1 MEVTINGNKKMPN
14 LQTLNSVEI
23 NYNWTR
29 NQFYQNFLCRQWKLI
44 FLALFEPLNE
54 LPLTKS
60 NNYFYLLAYLLRPNK
75 FNGTGTRNAATIILR
90 GNELQKF
97 EETVKND
104 PDLSEFDLFAFE
116 VTSAS
121 DEDTQ
126 FNIEFCAGDY
136 CSVSSRGFLVA
147 VIAGPCA
154 GTNTIKL
161 FLL

>member
-1 MEVTINGNKKMPN
+1 MPN

-90 GNELQKF
+90 GDELQKF

-126 FNIEFCAGDY
+126 FNIEFCAI
-136 CSVSSRGFLVA
+136 CSPMYSFSICSPIYSFYEYL
-147 VIAGPCA
+147 CLL
-154 GTNTIKL
+154 TISIYSKI
-161 FLL
+161 